1 MKKRIIILLIIFI
14 ISATIIYFV
23 TKPKIE
29 TWEYNKLPNNYTIE
43 KITDT
48 KIIIKK
54 GNKKLTNIDNYISEY
69 KYGNRYISLKCLES
83 KKNNIIVKFYIIDTA
98 NDDTYGPYYTESTYL
113 EVEKKIIDEE
123 QNTWI
128 ATTIN
133 PNK

>member
-1 MKKRIIILLIIFI
+1 M
-14 ISATIIYFV
+14 
-23 TKPKIE
+23 
-29 TWEYNKLPNNYTIE
+29 
-43 KITDT
+43 
-48 KIIIKK
+48 
-54 GNKKLTNIDNYISEY
+54 
-69 KYGNRYISLKCLES
+69 
-83 KKNNIIVKFYIIDTA
+83 KFYIIDTA